1 MKKLNKVLDIRFYA
15 NIITCIATFI
25 ILSKLNNID
34 SDTLFFLS
42 IAALEILAVAS
53 ITIVDILTFK
63 SVKKECKLT
72 IKYCDDWPTK
82 VRIELEARENGN
94 T

>member
-1 MKKLNKVLDIRFYA
+1 MKKLNKVLDIRLYA
-15 NIITCIATFI
+15 NIITCIVTFI
-25 ILSKLNNID
+25 ILLKLDNID
-34 SDTLFFLS
+34 NNTLFFLS
-42 IAALEILAVAS
+42 IAALAILAVAS

-72 IKYCDDWPTK
+72 IRYCDDWPTQA
-82 VRIELEARENGN
+82 RMELEARENGN

>member
-1 MKKLNKVLDIRFYA
+1 M
-15 NIITCIATFI
+15 
-25 ILSKLNNID
+25 
-34 SDTLFFLS
+34 
-42 IAALEILAVAS
+42 AALEILAVAS

-72 IKYCDDWPTK
+72 IRYCDDWPTWA
-82 VRIELEARENGN
+82 RMELEARENGN

>member
-15 NIITCIATFI
+15 NIITCIVTFI
-25 ILSKLNNID
+25 ILPKLNNID
-34 SDTLFFLS
+34 NNTLFFLS
-42 IAALEILAVAS
+42 TAALAALAVTS
-53 ITIVDILTFK
+53 ITIVDILTYK

-72 IKYCDDWPTK
+72 TKYCDDWPTQA
-82 VRIELEARENGN
+82 RMELEERENGN

>member
-1 MKKLNKVLDIRFYA
+1 MKKLKRVLDIRLYA
-15 NIITCIATFI
+15 NIITCIVTFI
-25 ILSKLNNID
+25 ILIKLDNID
-34 SDTLFFLS
+34 NDILFFLS
-42 IAALEILAVAS
+42 IAALAISAVAS

-72 IKYCDDWPTK
+72 TRYCDDWPTQA
-82 VRIELEARENGN
+82 RMELEARENGN